1 MNIHALISGLKSKTA
16 LILPWAICLNI
27 ALAPATHCQSADDP
41 VVELVTTKGKIY
53 IQVFYNLVPR
63 TGANFLDLVDRGAY
77 DGTIF
82 HRIEKWCIQGGDPT
96 GSGRGNFID
105 PETGRPR
112 FVPLEI
118 NRMLRHSR
126 PGVVAMARSNH
137 PDSAS
142 CQFYITKQAINQLD
156 NRYAIFGRVVG
167 NLGPVMNMQRGD
179 QIVSARIVQ
188 APGGRRQSQNNSGNS
203 SSSSSNSNSN
213 SGSSSSQGLPQ
224 SGGRGTGY
232 EPIKEIPDSGF
243 NSDKFTGQFESLL

>member
-1 MNIHALISGLKSKTA
+1 MNVHAFLLRFKISAALIVPA
-16 LILPWAICLNI
+16 AICANL
-27 ALAPATHCQSADDP
+27 LFAPYAHAQSADDP

-96 GSGRGNFID
+96 GSGRGNFVD
-105 PETGRPR
+105 PETGKAR
-112 FVPLEI
+112 FIPLEI

-188 APGGRRQSQNNSGNS
+188 APGGRRRSQDNSGEGS
-203 SSSSSNSNSN
+203 SSNSN
-213 SGSSSSQGLPQ
+213 SGSSSSSSSSSSQGMPQ
-224 SGGRGTGY
+224 AGGRGSGY
-232 EPIKEIPDSGF
+232 QPIREIPDSGF
-243 NSDKFTGQFESLL
+243 

>member
-1 MNIHALISGLKSKTA
+1 MNVHAFHSGFKLKAAYFLT
-16 LILPWAICLNI
+16 WAICLNI
-27 ALAPATHCQSADDP
+27 ALSPAAISQSADDP

-105 PETGRPR
+105 PETGKPR

-118 NRMLRHSR
+118 NRMLRHNR

-156 NRYAIFGRVVG
+156 NRYAIFGRVLG

-179 QIVSARIVQ
+179 QIISARIVQ
-188 APGGRRQSQNNSGNS
+188 APGGRRQSQENSGNS
-203 SSSSSNSNSN
+203 NSSSSSN
-213 SGSSSSQGLPQ
+213 SGSSSSQTIPQ
-224 SGGRGTGY
+224 SGGKGSGY
-232 EPIKEIPDSGF
+232 QPIKEIPDSGF
-243 NSDKFTGQFESLL
+243 

>member
-1 MNIHALISGLKSKTA
+1 MNVHAFVSRFKIKAAFLVPA
-16 LILPWAICLNI
+16 AICTNLF
-27 ALAPATHCQSADDP
+27 LAPYANAQSADDP

-53 IQVFYNLVPR
+53 IQVFYNLTPR

-96 GSGRGNFID
+96 GSGRGNFVD
-105 PETGRPR
+105 PETGKAR
-112 FVPLEI
+112 FIPLEI
-118 NRMLRHSR
+118 NRALRHNR

-156 NRYAIFGRVVG
+156 NRYAIFGRVLG

-188 APGGRRQSQNNSGNS
+188 APGGRRRQQDNSGDS
-203 SSSSSNSNSN
+203 SSPNSN
-213 SGSSSSQGLPQ
+213 SGSSSSGSNSSSSSQGMPQ
-224 SGGRGTGY
+224 AGGRGSGY
-232 EPIKEIPDSGF
+232 QPIKEIPDSGF
-243 NSDKFTGQFESLL
+243 

>member
-1 MNIHALISGLKSKTA
+1 MNVHAFYSRFKLKAAYVLT
-16 LILPWAICLNI
+16 WAICLNI
-27 ALAPATHCQSADDP
+27 ALAPATICQSADDP

-96 GSGRGNFID
+96 GSGRGNFVD

-118 NRMLRHSR
+118 NRMLRHNR

-156 NRYAIFGRVVG
+156 NRYAIFGRVLG

-188 APGGRRQSQNNSGNS
+188 APGGRRQSQDNSGNS
-203 SSSSSNSNSN
+203 NSSSSSN
-213 SGSSSSQGLPQ
+213 SGSSSSQTIPQ
-224 SGGRGTGY
+224 SGGKGSGY
-232 EPIKEIPDSGF
+232 QPIKEIPDSGF
-243 NSDKFTGQFESLL
+243 

>member
-1 MNIHALISGLKSKTA
+1 MNVHAFLSRFKIKAAQLVPA
-16 LILPWAICLNI
+16 AICANLL
-27 ALAPATHCQSADDP
+27 LAPYAQAQSADDP

-96 GSGRGNFID
+96 GSGRGNFVD
-105 PETGRPR
+105 PETGNAR
-112 FVPLEI
+112 FIPLEI
-118 NRMLRHSR
+118 NRALRHNR

-156 NRYAIFGRVVG
+156 NRYAIFGRVLG

-188 APGGRRQSQNNSGNS
+188 APGGRRRSQDNSSNSGDS
-203 SSSSSNSNSN
+203 SSSNSN
-213 SGSSSSQGLPQ
+213 SGSSSSGSNSSSSSQGTPQ
-224 SGGRGTGY
+224 AGGRGSGY
-232 EPIKEIPDSGF
+232 QPIREIPDSGF
-243 NSDKFTGQFESLL
+243 

>member
-1 MNIHALISGLKSKTA
+1 MNVHALFLPITFTA
-16 LILPWAICLNI
+16 ALCLNL
-27 ALAPATHCQSADDP
+27 AFAPATHCQNAEDP
-41 VVELVTTKGKIY
+41 VVELVTTRGKIY
-53 IQVFYNLVPR
+53 IQVFYNIVPR

-105 PETGRPR
+105 PETGKAR

-118 NRMLRHSR
+118 HRMLRHNR

-156 NRYAIFGRVVG
+156 NRYAIFGRVLG

-188 APGGRRQSQNNSGNS
+188 APGGRKRSQDNS
-203 SSSSSNSNSN
+203 SESGSGSNTNSNSSSNSN
-213 SGSSSSQGLPQ
+213 SGSSSSSSNIPQ
-224 SGGRGTGY
+224 SGGRDSGY
-232 EPIKEIPDSGF
+232 KPIKEIPDSGF
-243 NSDKFTGQFESLL
+243 

>member
-1 MNIHALISGLKSKTA
+1 MNVHGLSSCFKFRA
-16 LILPWAICLNI
+16 AQILPAAMAWAILLNLAI
-27 ALAPATHCQSADDP
+27 APTTHCQTADDP
-41 VVELVTTKGKIY
+41 VVELVTTRGKIY
-53 IQVFYNLVPR
+53 IQVFYNVVPR
-63 TGANFLDLVDRGAY
+63 TGANFLDLVERGAY

-105 PETGRPR
+105 PETGKPR

-118 NRMLRHSR
+118 HRMLRHNR

-156 NRYAIFGRVVG
+156 NRYAIFGRVLG

-188 APGGRRQSQNNSGNS
+188 GPGGRKQSQDNSGGSNFNS
-203 SSSSSNSNSN
+203 GSNSN
-213 SGSSSSQGLPQ
+213 SGSSSSSNQGSSSGSSMPQ
-224 SGGRGTGY
+224 SGGRGSGY
-232 EPIKEIPDSGF
+232 QPIKEIPDSGF
-243 NSDKFTGQFESLL
+243 